1 MINTEQLVFQVVQ
14 KHDYRSRL
22 KPIGGTSDGAR
33 CFAIRRCPEAI
44 PERYRSNG
52 TTDFRRGHPAMAVP
66 PQARLDALLRLA
78 LLVTADLSASSDS
91 VSDAHYST

>member
-44 PERYRSNG
+44 PERYRSND
-52 TTDFRRGHPAMAVP
+52 TTDFRRGHPEMAVRT
-66 PQARLDALLRLA
+66 QAKVDALLRLA
-78 LLVTADLSASSDS
+78 FLVTVDLWASNDS
-91 VSDAHYST
+91 VRDAHY